1 MNERGFLDGSRM
13 ANVFNMMR
21 PRDLIWPYV
30 VNNYLLGK
38 KPFPFDLL
46 FWNQDST
53 RMAAANHKY
62 YLREFYNENRLAK
75 GEMTLGGIKLDLKK
89 IKLPIFSVATRED
102 HIAPA
107 ASVFRGIQMFGGP
120 VEFVLAGSGH
130 IAGVVNPPEKV
141 KYQYWT
147 GGKAMTNVG
156 RLGSVGH
163 GASRIVVAVL
173 DRLAV
178 AAVRRLGSGP
188 GTRSKARHHRGCARF
203 LRQGSLGFHLGPAAA
218 VSP

>member
-1 MNERGFLDGSRM
+1 MTERGFLDGSRM

-46 FWNQDST
+46 YWNQDST

-62 YLREFYNENRLAK
+62 YLREFYNENRLAR
-75 GEMTLGGIKLDLKK
+75 GDMTLGGLRLDLKK
-89 IKLPIFSVATRED
+89 IKLPIFSVATRDD

-107 ASVFRGIQMFGGP
+107 ASVFRGIQMLGSP

-130 IAGVVNPPEKV
+130 IAGIINPPEKV
-141 KYQYWT
+141 KYSYWT
-147 GGKAMTNVG
+147 KGTDNTSVADWQASATETQGSWWPYWIEWLSRRSGGWIAKRKPGAK
-156 RLGSVGH
+156 LG
-163 GASRIVVAVL
+163 AVE
-173 DRLAV
+173 DAP
-178 AAVRRLGSGP
+178 GSYV
-188 GTRSKARHHRGCARF
+188 KAR
-203 LRQGSLGFHLGPAAA
+203 
-218 VSP
+218 